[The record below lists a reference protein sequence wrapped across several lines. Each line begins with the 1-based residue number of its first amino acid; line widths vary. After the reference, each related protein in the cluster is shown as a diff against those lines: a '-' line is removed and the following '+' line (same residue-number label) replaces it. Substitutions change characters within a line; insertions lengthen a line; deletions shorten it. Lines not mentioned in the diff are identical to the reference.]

1 MANNTVLYDLNNAE
15 SYCSI
20 KGESREARVAVY
32 NAINSPDHKLSDF
45 IGKRIVVTDLCIER
59 VENPNKET
67 GEMEANARV
76 VLIDQNGESYTC
88 VSGGIYSA
96 VKKLVT
102 VFGEPTWEPALP
114 VEVQNISTK
123 NGRKTMTLKAV

>member
-1 MANNTVLYDLNNAE
+1 MNNTVLTDLNNAE

-20 KGESREARVAVY
+20 KGDTREALVAMY

-45 IGKRIVVTDLCIER
+45 VGKKLKIKDICIER
-59 VENPNKET
+59 VENMNDET
-67 GEMEANARV
+67 GEMAANARV
-76 VLIDQNGESYTC
+76 VLIDENGESYTC
-88 VSGGIYSA
+88 VSSGIYSA
-96 VKKLVT
+96 IKKLVA

-123 NGRKTMTLKAV
+123 KGRKTMTLKAI